1 MQLPPGKPQFVRRPI
16 HQFANLAVHLGM
28 PAPPGRLVRAP
39 PRPGTRDGPPECGRA
54 KRRRLA
60 VSYARR
66 LGDAVDPAAL
76 LCGGSEGEAEL
87 LLQSP
92 REDAAHRMALPTRG
106 ARHFVD
112 RCPLGLSQ
120 HRNDLILLQWAL
132 RVAFWV
138 WKGLDRRPQLIDQR
152 IPVADFSPLFDTGQS
167 IRQCQ
172 QLPAIERGG
181 VQFLIRSDDD
191 LALIECRRR
200 LAGQRDSVIAD
211 DIDTHGWG
219 LLIGR
224 TAGAAGDPHSRSL
237 RRPKPV
243 YSGQPYGI
251 IRPGPSMQRLSR
263 SSATCGRLRNR

>member
-92 REDAAHRMALPTRG
+92 REDAAHR
-106 ARHFVD
+106 V
-112 RCPLGLSQ
+112 
-120 HRNDLILLQWAL
+120 AL
-132 RVAFWV
+132 RSAVRSSVSSSA
-138 WKGLDRRPQLIDQR
+138 GLR
-152 IPVADFSPLFDTGQS
+152 V
-167 IRQCQ
+167 
-172 QLPAIERGG
+172 GG
-181 VQFLIRSDDD
+181 R
-191 LALIECRRR
+191 ARKTRRR
-200 LAGQRDSVIAD
+200 TPRAKPMIAD
-211 DIDTHGWG
+211 G
-219 LLIGR
+219 GR
-224 TAGAAGDPHSRSL
+224 LGAA
-237 RRPKPV
+237 RRDFVSPFPA
-243 YSGQPYGI
+243 P
-251 IRPGPSMQRLSR
+251 PLDF
-263 SSATCGRLRNR
+263 T